1 MCYRKE
7 NKLFKKL
14 KKEINKLSLIYPEAE
29 IDIDINYNG
38 PYRYNVDP
46 YGYDEY
52 AKFFYILLKNSI
64 SIYVTKNK
72 PNEIK
77 YMYHSQSGGEYIFN
91 SYSEALELSQLNIE
105 EYKLII

>member
-7 NKLFKKL
+7 NTLFKKL

-29 IDIDINYNG
+29 IDKIDPYKYNG
-38 PYRYNVDP
+38 DP
-46 YGYDEY
+46 YGYDEC
-52 AKFFYILLKNSI
+52 AKFFYILLKNNI

-77 YMYHSQSGGEYIFN
+77 YMYHSQTGEEHIFN
-91 SYSEALELSQLNIE
+91 SYSEALDLSQLNIE
-105 EYKLII
+105 EYKLIR